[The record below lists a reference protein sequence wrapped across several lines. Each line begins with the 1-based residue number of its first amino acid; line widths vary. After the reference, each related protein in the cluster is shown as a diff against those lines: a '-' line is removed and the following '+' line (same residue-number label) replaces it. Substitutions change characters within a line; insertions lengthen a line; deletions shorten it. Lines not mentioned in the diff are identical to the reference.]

1 MIFKLNLRSFL
12 ISIAIPLIVGGLSA
26 FITRG
31 NMDLYPMIK
40 SPPLAPPAWIFP
52 VVWGILYFLMGVSLY
67 IISNS
72 KFSNFEK
79 QRAYRLFA
87 LQLFLNF
94 IWSPIFFNYQRFLLA
109 FFVIVALWISTFL
122 MIIEFN
128 KISKTAARLQIPYL
142 IWLTFAGYLNLAI
155 YLLNG

>member
-1 MIFKLNLRSFL
+1 MIFRLNLKCFL
-12 ISIAIPLIVGGLSA
+12 TSVAIPLVAGGLSA

-40 SPPLAPPAWIFP
+40 SPAFAPPAWLFP
-52 VVWGILYFLMGVSLY
+52 IVWGILYFLMGISLY
-67 IISNS
+67 IIRNS
-72 KFSNFEK
+72 KISNFKK
-79 QRAYRLFA
+79 QKAYRLFA
-87 LQLFLNF
+87 LQLLFNF

-109 FFVIVALWISTFL
+109 FFVLILLWITTLL
-122 MIIEFN
+122 MIVEFN
-128 KISKTAARLQIPYL
+128 KISKTAARLQIPYI